1 MGDFFSSVVAAVR
14 KELEKKEMQERILQP
29 LMQWFFRHIIPYVV
43 AIMLVNFFLTIG
55 AVSLVLYVKNN
66 VYG

>member
-1 MGDFFSSVVAAVR
+1 MSDLFSTIIATLR
-14 KELEKKEMQERILQP
+14 KELEKKEMQERVLQP
-29 LMQWFFRHIIPYVV
+29 LMQWFFRHIIPYVLV
-43 AIMLVNFFLTIG
+43 IMLVNFFLTIG